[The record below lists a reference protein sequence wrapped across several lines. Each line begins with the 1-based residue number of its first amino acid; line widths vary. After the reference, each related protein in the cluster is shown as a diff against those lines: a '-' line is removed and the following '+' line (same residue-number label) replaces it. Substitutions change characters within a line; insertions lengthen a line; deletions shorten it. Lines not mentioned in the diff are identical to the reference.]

1 MLPNLISKFMRPFS
15 SMTMGVTPIGSAIG
29 NLPANTEKAT
39 IAAGCF
45 WGVEHIYRKH
55 FENKGLLDA
64 RVGYIGGDTNNP
76 SYRLVCRGDTGHA
89 EALQVL
95 YDPEKVSYETLIE
108 FFFRMHDPTTPDRQ
122 GPDVGSQYR
131 SAIFYHSPEQESTA
145 KKIITAAQ
153 KEWFKGQNIATE
165 VIPAG
170 QWWDAEDYHQLY
182 LNNNPGGYECPSQ

>member
-1 MLPNLISKFMRPFS
+1 MFC
-15 SMTMGVTPIGSAIG
+15 SATWLNPTVLTSFG
-29 NLPANTEKAT
+29 YR
-39 IAAGCF
+39 CF

-64 RVGYIGGDTNNP
+64 RVGYIGGDTNHP
-76 SYRLVCRGDTGHA
+76 SYRLVCSGETGRESFAVPYWLCGLELIGLRDGADA

-95 YDPEKVSYETLIE
+95 YDPDKVSYETLIE
-108 FFFRMHDPTTPDRQ
+108 FFFRMHDPTTLNRQ

-131 SAIFYHSPEQESTA
+131 SAIFYHSPEQESSA
-145 KKIITAAQ
+145 RRIIAAAQ

-170 QWWDAEDYHQLY
+170 QWWDAEEYHQLY
-182 LNNNPGGYECPSQ
+182 LSNNPGGYECPSQ

>member
-1 MLPNLISKFMRPFS
+1 MPEWGILAGTRTTRVTGS
-15 SMTMGVTPIGSAIG
+15 S
-29 NLPANTEKAT
+29 
-39 IAAGCF
+39 AAG
-45 WGVEHIYRKH
+45 I
-55 FENKGLLDA
+55 LDVSFA
-64 RVGYIGGDTNNP
+64 VYCVDWWWLANRTWNGPD
-76 SYRLVCRGDTGHA
+76 A

-95 YDPEKVSYETLIE
+95 YDPDKVSYETLIE

-131 SAIFYHSPEQESTA
+131 SGIFYHSPEQESSA
-145 KKIITAAQ
+145 KKIIDAAQ
-153 KEWFKGQNIATE
+153 KQWFKGQNIATE